1 MRVSNIHMAEYLLRG
16 S

>member
-1 MRVSNIHMAEYLLRG
+1 MRVSNIHMAEYLLGG